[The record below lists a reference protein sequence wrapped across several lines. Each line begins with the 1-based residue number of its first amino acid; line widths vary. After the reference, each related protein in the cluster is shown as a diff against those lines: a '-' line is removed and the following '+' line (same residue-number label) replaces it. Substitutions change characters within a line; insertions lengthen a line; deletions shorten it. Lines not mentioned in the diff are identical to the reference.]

1 MRNAILL
8 GERRAVSASAT
19 IRGRVAAVGIGE
31 SDDDTPGQ
39 ARLFGFEVRA

>member
-31 SDDDTPGQ
+31 ADDDT
-39 ARLFGFEVRA
+39 RLFGFELRA

>member
-8 GERRAVSASAT
+8 GERRRAVTASAT
-19 IRGRVAAVGIGE
+19 IRGRVAVDA
-31 SDDDTPGQ
+31 